1 VLVWIA
7 IGWLACILAFLA
19 LAAIAPIFED
29 DDNDGQ

>member
-7 IGWLACILAFLA
+7 IGWLACILGFLA
-19 LAAIAPIFED
+19 LAAIAPN